1 MQHPGFALMYASASP
16 EGKDRDEDHTDD
28 DEKKLPPIDSVFL
41 FDFNDVAHD
50 VLQCVVYAQKPAL

>member
-1 MQHPGFALMYASASP
+1 MVASVSP
-16 EGKDRDEDHTDD
+16 EREDRDEDHTDD

-41 FDFNDVAHD
+41 FNFNDVAHD